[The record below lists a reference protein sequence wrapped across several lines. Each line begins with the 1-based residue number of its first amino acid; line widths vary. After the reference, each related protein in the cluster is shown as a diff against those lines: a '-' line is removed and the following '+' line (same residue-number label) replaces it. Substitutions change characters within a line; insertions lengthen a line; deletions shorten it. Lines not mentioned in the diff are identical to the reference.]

1 MIFALPVGLFWLL
14 VGSFGWGMADFGAIG
29 ELSPY
34 IPPAGYGGEGKEKK
48 D

>member
-1 MIFALPVGLFWLL
+1 MLDWE
-14 VGSFGWGMADFGAIG
+14 MADFGVIG

-34 IPPAGYGGEGKEKK
+34 IPPAGYGGGEKSKK

>member
-1 MIFALPVGLFWLL
+1 MIFALPVSLFWLL
-14 VGSFGWGMADFGAIG
+14 VRSVGWGMADLDMIG

-34 IPPAGYGGEGKEKK
+34 IPPAGYGGGEKSKK